1 MNKLRLILSA
11 LVLIV
16 LLPGLGLAKGNS
28 HFNGKWE
35 LIPKKSSEIS
45 LYRTLSLDI
54 QTHGTSVRII
64 QQWGNRRSF
73 RDTLN
78 LKTGGAVNKIRIKN
92 RVFPT
97 NVFMGLSKMV
107 GKIEKVKANWE
118 DDGNT
123 LRVEENYPVWSSQ
136 GKSMVSATHTYQ
148 LQKDP
153 NVLMLTV
160 HRSTRNAE
168 PEIRYILKR
177 KGYRDA
183 YVMHLGSNWEIN
195 GQLPEQAFLISLQGL
210 ANTTA
215 ARLYFI
221 YPKDWPVTFTPLIY
235 NFLEDHMN
243 FTFKELKSPEQALQT
258 LKKYAKGYVVWD
270 KSVRTS
276 LIVAFT
282 VAGLDRAVVVD
293 ETMIPM
299 VEKAGLKKVADF
311 RGQFTG
317 QTDYQ
322 IYKWAYDQYWDRCNK
337 DLVLWMGGDAGKIM
351 KPGMADWGISQR
363 TFFTDLSTRK
373 TDTLE
378 YSLADKILSGMHPL
392 SMVMGWHSYAKDLE
406 REFVTL
412 ASSHGFAVEGLNTSP
427 NISFLHQI
435 PPTPG
440 FTYKNHKNVV
450 PGKKYI
456 PENKVYITCVQSDG
470 IGLGAW
476 TKPGRG
482 EIPYTWEISL
492 QKYLPSALLEYFY
505 TDATPN
511 DYFIGALS
519 GPGYIYPKAVP
530 PKLLPG
536 LLREADEKM
545 KQLDLQYFD
554 VMDYSQGATV
564 EGNTELTKQVV
575 DAYYKYMPHALGFL
589 NGYAPAFTFAIKNKR
604 PLISFDYY
612 LSPTR
617 DEDAAVADIEE
628 LGAINSK
635 RPYFLLLHVRESSD
649 IKRVQRILKKL
660 KNGLDYELVPLDV
673 FMKLAGEKPTFKQH
687 FLKKNK

>member
-1 MNKLRLILSA
+1 MNRLRLIITVFVVM
-11 LVLIV
+11 VLF
-16 LLPGLGLAKGNS
+16 PGLGLARGNS

-45 LYRTLSLDI
+45 LFRTLSLEI
-54 QTHGTSVRII
+54 QTKGSRVHII
-64 QQWGNRRSF
+64 QQWGSHRSF
-73 RDTLN
+73 RDTLDV
-78 LKTGGAVNKIRIKN
+78 KVGGAINKVRIKN
-92 RVFPT
+92 RVLPT

-107 GKIEKVKANWE
+107 GKIEKVKADWMEN
-118 DDGNT
+118 GNA
-123 LRVEENYPVWSSQ
+123 LKVEETYPVWSSQ
-136 GKSMVSATHTYQ
+136 GKSMVSAVYTYQ

-153 NVLMLTV
+153 NVLTLTV
-160 HRSTRNAE
+160 QRSTRKTE
-168 PEIRYILKR
+168 PEIKYVLKR
-177 KGYRDA
+177 EGYRDA
-183 YVMHLGSNWEIN
+183 YMMHLGSNWEIK
-195 GQLPEQAFLISLQGL
+195 GQLAEQAFLISLQGL

-215 ARLYFI
+215 PRLYFV
-221 YPKDWPVTFTPLIY
+221 YPEDWPVTFTPLLY
-235 NFLEDHMN
+235 NFMEDHFN
-243 FTFKELKSPEQALQT
+243 FTFKELKSPEQALQA

-299 VEKAGLKKVADF
+299 VEKAGLEKVADF
-311 RGQFTG
+311 RGKFTG

-322 IYKWAYDQYWDRCNK
+322 IYKWAYDQYWNRCNK

-373 TDTLE
+373 SDTLE

-412 ASSHGFAVEGLNTSP
+412 ASSHGFAIEGLNTSP

-440 FTYKNHKNVV
+440 FKYKNNKNVV

-519 GPGYIYPKAVP
+519 GPGYMYPKAVP

-554 VMDYSQGATV
+554 VMDYSEGATV
-564 EGNTELTKQVV
+564 EGNTELTKPVV
-575 DAYYKYMPHALGFL
+575 EAYYKYMPDAQGFL
-589 NGYAPAFTFAIKNKR
+589 NGYAPAFTFAVKDKR
-604 PLISFDYY
+604 PFISFDYY

-617 DEDAAVADIEE
+617 NEDAAVADIEE
-628 LGAINSK
+628 LSEINSK

-660 KNGLDYELVPLDV
+660 KKDLDYELVPLDV
-673 FMKLAGEKPTFKQH
+673 FMKMAGEKPTFKAH
-687 FLKKNK
+687 FLKRK